1 MAYWI
6 WYPGDFEIYHGMRQN
21 FSREELGYEWPAYW
35 RVDDC
40 RHNVKFSTIHTFE
53 TAADFCVKA
62 QGIGHVC
69 VKWKPDCFEGQDIP
83 PYMYEAKK
91 FRLGAKI
98 HCPAKEVS
106 IEVIVGNMEG
116 LPCIYVDGAL
126 ESGPDW
132 LVTDHASALM
142 PVGYNRMYTR
152 LEQNPMEFEFASQ
165 ILAPVRTEQVDDGIL
180 YDFGREITAHALV
193 ELAAGAAPG
202 EAGLTVTLCYGESRA
217 EALDVDYSYFKDT
230 LELTVGSECR
240 TKLRAFRYIYI
251 PQGAAAAKLDMKAD
265 FEYVDFAHRSH
276 FTCSDSRVNDIW
288 KVAEDTFRLASGI
301 FFIDGVKRDRWIWS
315 GDAYQSYL
323 ISRYLFFDAD
333 VCKRTILA
341 LRGNDPVTQHI
352 NTIVDYSMYWLMSI
366 GDYYMMTRDD
376 EFIRMIYPK
385 MTSMMAYI
393 MEQIDDN
400 GFIYG
405 RPGDW
410 IFVDWSEIDKEGPVC
425 AEQMLL
431 AKCYEAMIQAGARMG
446 VDTGD
451 FTARHKAL
459 LENIRKFY
467 WNSAKGAFIDSFE
480 SGKNHVS
487 RHANIFAI
495 IFDFA
500 TEAETASILENVLF
514 NDAVTAITTP
524 YFKFYE
530 LEALSKLG
538 YYDQVLTQMKAYW
551 GGMLDKGATT
561 FWEEYNP
568 EDTEDVQYDMYG
580 DKYFKSL
587 CHAWGASPIYLI
599 GRYFMGLKPTAPGY
613 ETFEIAPQADIFENY
628 DCAFA
633 IGEDALVKVH
643 FENGEL
649 SVTADRDGGTL
660 VWKDEKYCL
669 KAGETLMVRPQ
680 EDK

>member
-40 RHNVKFSTIHTFE
+40 RHNVKFSAVYTFTEE
-53 TAADFCVKA
+53 TDICVKA
-62 QGIGHVC
+62 YGIGHVC
-69 VKWKPDCFEGQDIP
+69 MKWKPDKFEGQDIP

-91 FRLGAKI
+91 FRLGQVI
-98 HCPAKEVS
+98 HCPATEVS
-106 IEVIVGNMEG
+106 MEVIVGNMEG
-116 LPCIYVDGAL
+116 LPCIYVDGGAA
-126 ESGPDW
+126 SGPDW
-132 LVTDHASALM
+132 KVTDYATA
-142 PVGYNRMYTR
+142 PVPAGYNTMYTKK
-152 LEQNPMEFEFASQ
+152 EQNPMVFEYSSE
-165 ILAPVRTEQVDDGIL
+165 IKAPVNAENVNGGIL
-180 YDFGREITAHALV
+180 YDFGREITAYAMV
-193 ELAAGAAPG
+193 EVKTEATTDQAP
-202 EAGLTVTLCYGESRA
+202 AVTLCYGESRT
-217 EALDVDYSYFKDT
+217 EALDVDYCYFKDD
-230 LELTVGSECR
+230 LIVENNCR
-240 TKLRAFRYIYI
+240 TKLRAFRYIFI
-251 PQGAAAAKLDMKAD
+251 PDREAAEKIKLTAD
-265 FEYVDFAHRSH
+265 FEYVDFPSRGY
-276 FTCSDSRVNDIW
+276 FTCSDERVNQIW

-352 NTIVDYSMYWLMSI
+352 NTIVDYSMYWIMSI
-366 GDYYMMTRDD
+366 GDYYMMTKDD

-385 MTSMMAYI
+385 MASMMAYI

-431 AKCYEAMIQAGARMG
+431 AKCYEAMIAAGAQLGLPTEAYALRR
-446 VDTGD
+446 D
-451 FTARHKAL
+451 AL
-459 LENIRKFY
+459 LANIRKFY
-467 WNSAKGAFIDSFE
+467 WNEEKGAFIDSFV

-495 IFDFA
+495 LFDYA
-500 TEAETASILENVLF
+500 TDKEVESIVENVLF
-514 NDAVTAITTP
+514 NDSVPAITTP

-538 YYDQVLTQMKAYW
+538 KFDQVLDQMKAYW

-587 CHAWGASPIYLI
+587 CHAWGASPVYLI
-599 GRYFMGLKPTAPGY
+599 GRYIVGLRPTSPGY
-613 ETFEIAPQADIFENY
+613 ETFEIAPQSGVFKCY
-628 DCAFA
+628 DGEFA
-633 IGEDALVKVH
+633 VGAESVKVH
-643 FENGEL
+643 LDENKLEVLAG
-649 SVTADRDGGTL
+649 RDGGTL
-660 VWKDEKYCL
+660 LWNKEVYSL
-669 KAGETLMVRPQ
+669 KGGEVFTLNII
-680 EDK
+680 